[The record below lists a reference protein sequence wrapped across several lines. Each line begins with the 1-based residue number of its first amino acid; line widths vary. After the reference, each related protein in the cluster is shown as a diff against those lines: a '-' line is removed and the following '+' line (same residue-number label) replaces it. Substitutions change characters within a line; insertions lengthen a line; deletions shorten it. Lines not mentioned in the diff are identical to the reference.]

1 MSGIRANLVEAAV
14 RAEVE
19 HVEAG
24 HRAKAALRRLTDD
37 ERQAALIEAS
47 ERVLARI
54 RASFVHQPPAPSPP
68 ASLRVAASK
77 NRASP

>member
-1 MSGIRANLVEAAV
+1 MSEIRANLVEAAV

-24 HRAKAALRRLTDD
+24 HRARAALRRLTDD

-54 RASFVHQPPAPSPP
+54 RASFVDQPPAPSPP